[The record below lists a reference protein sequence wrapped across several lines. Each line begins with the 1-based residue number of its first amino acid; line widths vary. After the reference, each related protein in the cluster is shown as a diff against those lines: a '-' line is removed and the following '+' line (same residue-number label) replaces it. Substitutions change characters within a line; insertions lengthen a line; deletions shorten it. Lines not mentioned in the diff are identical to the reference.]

1 MTLADR
7 PTSQHRMHYED
18 VAKFSWG
25 GCNGVDISQTE
36 YSYFYFCLSHPKL
49 TWPYFQCLHMM
60 EPNDLDPNTPYKQ
73 LIFNILFRFI
83 NLYFYFF
90 KSHLVK
96 DVLGVP

>member
-1 MTLADR
+1 
-7 PTSQHRMHYED
+7 
-18 VAKFSWG
+18 
-25 GCNGVDISQTE
+25 
-36 YSYFYFCLSHPKL
+36 
-49 TWPYFQCLHMM
+49 M